1 MKRLSIILFSLI
13 AILFSFSTCYKKKD
27 TIARITVVDSGGVP
41 VGGASVKLYYDNGA
55 EAPRENLE
63 QTNSTDAQGMATFN
77 YNDLFKS
84 GQAGF
89 AILDID
95 VDANIK
101 VGIVRIEE
109 EETTEVA
116 VAI

>member
-1 MKRLSIILFSLI
+1 MRKLSIILFSLI
-13 AILFSFSTCYKKKD
+13 AIIFSFSSCYKKKD
-27 TIARITVVDSGGVP
+27 TIARITVVDSGGAP
-41 VGGASVKLYYDNGA
+41 VGGASVTLYYDNGSA
-55 EAPRENLE
+55 APREDLE
-63 QTNSTDAQGMATFN
+63 QTNTTDAQGTATFN

-95 VDANIK
+95 VDSNVK

>member
-1 MKRLSIILFSLI
+1 MKKLSIILFSLI
-13 AILFSFSTCYKKKD
+13 AITFAFNSCYKRKD
-27 TIARITVVDSGGVP
+27 TIARVTVVDTAGVP
-41 VGGASVKLYYDNGA
+41 VGGAMVRLYYDNGS
-55 EAPRENLE
+55 EVPREDLE
-63 QTNSTDAQGMATFN
+63 QSSSTDATCMATFN

-95 VDANIK
+95 VDTLSKA
-101 VGIVRIEE
+101 GIVRIEE
-109 EETTEVA
+109 EETVEVS

>member
-1 MKRLSIILFSLI
+1 MKKLSLILFSLI
-13 AILFSFSTCYKKKD
+13 AITFSFSSCYKKKD
-27 TIARITVVDSGGVP
+27 TIARVTVIDSAGVP
-41 VGGASVKLYYDNGA
+41 VGGATVRLYYDNGS
-55 EAPRENLE
+55 EVPRENLE
-63 QTNSTDAQGMATFN
+63 QSSSTDAQGMATFN

-95 VDANIK
+95 VDNLTK

-109 EETTEVA
+109 EETIEVS